1 MKPRLLYTITKA
13 EHGGAQAHVR
23 DLLRHFSGRY
33 ELMLATS
40 HRGFLTEEAERL
52 GVAVRILQHLV
63 QPLNP
68 VKDVGAVAELAGL
81 MREFRPALVHLH
93 SSKAG
98 MVGRIAARMAGVPS
112 VFTAHGWA
120 FTEGAS
126 RPRRM
131 LAIATEW
138 LAARV
143 GQRIIA
149 VSEYDYNLAIRCRVA
164 GPPQMVQVH
173 NGVPDVPQRA
183 QPGVGMPRLVMTAR
197 FAPPKDQALVLN
209 AVAQIG
215 DGFKLCFIGEGERM
229 EEALALARHL
239 GLETRC
245 EFLGARDDV
254 PALLAQSH
262 VFVLASNYEG
272 FPISTLEG
280 MRAGLPVVASDVGGV
295 KEAIVEGESGFLFPK
310 GDAEALRQKLRPLIQ
325 DPALRQ
331 RMGQAARLRYEQRF
345 SLEGM
350 LTRVEE
356 VYREVLG
363 GRVEPGV
370 GIKGR

>member
-1 MKPRLLYTITKA
+1 
-13 EHGGAQAHVR
+13 
-23 DLLRHFSGRY
+23 
-33 ELMLATS
+33 
-40 HRGFLTEEAERL
+40 
-52 GVAVRILQHLV
+52 
-63 QPLNP
+63 
-68 VKDVGAVAELAGL
+68 
-81 MREFRPALVHLH
+81 
-93 SSKAG
+93 
-98 MVGRIAARMAGVPS
+98 
-112 VFTAHGWA
+112 
-120 FTEGAS
+120 
-126 RPRRM
+126 
-131 LAIATEW
+131 
-138 LAARV
+138 
-143 GQRIIA
+143 
-149 VSEYDYNLAIRCRVA
+149 
-164 GPPQMVQVH
+164 
-173 NGVPDVPQRA
+173 
-183 QPGVGMPRLVMTAR
+183 
-197 FAPPKDQALVLN
+197 
-209 AVAQIG
+209 
-215 DGFKLCFIGEGERM
+215 M

-331 RMGQAARLRYEQRF
+331 RMGQAARLRYEERF

-356 VYREVLG
+356 VYREVLE